1 MPERY
6 PISAVFLITQ
16 MFYRLKMMKEIRR
29 YILVALSLLLLFGGQ
44 ANAQRTMKGQMFL
57 DLAGHYPIGGSVN
70 VGQYLMPGYWM
81 AGLEELRMREYLL
94 LGDTDAVA
102 LDIWHTKL
110 QGSFFYRLVSTRSRA
125 LSLYGGAGV
134 WVGLESVDPFKKLPD
149 TIVLPGLP
157 DHKFV
162 FGVTPEVNMEVF
174 MGSHFALVVG
184 GRLPLA
190 FLSNIR
196 MVTAQARAGF
206 RIAF

>member
-1 MPERY
+1 
-6 PISAVFLITQ
+6 
-16 MFYRLKMMKEIRR
+16 MKKIRR
-29 YILVALSLLLLFGGQ
+29 YILVALSILLLTGG
-44 ANAQRTMKGQMFL
+44 NVSAQRTMKGQMFL
-57 DLAGHYPIGGSVN
+57 DLAGHYPLAGSVN

-94 LGDTDAVA
+94 MDDTGSLA
-102 LDIWHTKL
+102 LDIWQTKL
-110 QGSFFYRLVSTRSRA
+110 QGSFFYRLVSTRSRV
-125 LSLYGGAGV
+125 LSLYAGAGA
-134 WVGLESVDPFKKLPD
+134 WVGLESVDPFKKLPES
-149 TIVLPGLP
+149 IVLPSLP

-162 FGVTPEVNMEVF
+162 FGVTPEVNVEVF

-196 MVTAQARAGF
+196 MVTAQARAGI